1 LYLADFVDNLRKRE
15 QYVEA
20 VTFSCAFNLSNNNQL
35 VDLLREHVQN
45 AKLISESTCMK
56 TNSIEIKVLF
66 FLFNFYFMKHSIFTP
81 FYNSYIY
88 FELEHRK
95 KP

>member
-1 LYLADFVDNLRKRE
+1 MK
-15 QYVEA
+15 YVEA
-20 VTFSCAFNLSNNNQL
+20 VRFSCAFNLSNNNQL

-56 TNSIEIKVLF
+56 TNSLEIKVLF
-66 FLFNFYFMKHSIFTP
+66 FLFKFYFKKHSIFTP
-81 FYNSYIY
+81 FHNSYKY
-88 FELEHRK
+88 FEHDHRI